1 MKFHVIFL
9 LLFFPFTTALSFSGN
24 GSGTEADPYQITNVH
39 QLQEMNDD
47 LDAHYILMNDIDA
60 SETRGWNVGDH
71 DNDPETP
78 DSAMG
83 FEPVGECFNATS
95 NDPMYKGPFTG
106 SLDGRGFRVSYLYI
120 DRPKEN
126 CIGLFGC
133 ISDGGYVYDTSI
145 ENARVRGEMFVG
157 VFVGRA
163 FAAYKNISFEN
174 CNGGGSA
181 SGYKHVGGFC
191 GSCEGVNIYSCSSS
205 GSVGNNIDF
214 FDVSSVGGFCG
225 RLISDNNYNK
235 ISLCQSFC
243 TVFGSGVLGGFC
255 GSLILSSDSDCSIDL
270 CISKGNVYGDTTS
283 ISFTTPNSVGGFIG
297 FISSFAESNSS
308 LIIKNCYSEGSSS
321 IRKFCGGFCGH
332 IANLNSIINIE
343 NCYSIGRVFGE
354 SAKRGGFCVTDYT
367 ASEKIKIIS
376 SYWDTQTSEIDSSDG
391 GTGKTTAEMMMQS
404 TFVDWDFDEVW
415 CIDEGNDYPKLRVFG
430 DCPPVGVEDISEVE
444 SLNAYVYPN
453 PAKDFINIS
462 IKNEIPSSLK
472 IEIYDSMGNKLKKV
486 IDSPYFSGESYKNTI
501 DISDLSSGV
510 YHIRIVI
517 GNRIISQKINVIR

>member
-1 MKFHVIFL
+1 MRKLTILLIFGL
-9 LLFFPFTTALSFSGN
+9 ALPGGVYSFSGN
-24 GSGTEADPYQITNVH
+24 GSGTEEDPYQITNVH

-60 SETRGWNVGDH
+60 SETREWNVGDH
-71 DNDPETP
+71 DGDPATP

-83 FEPVGECFNATS
+83 FEPVGECFYSTS

-145 ENARVRGEMFVG
+145 ENAKVRGEMFVG

-225 RLISDNNYNK
+225 RLISDNNNNK

-391 GTGKTTAEMMMQS
+391 GEGKTTAKMMMQS
-404 TFVDWDFDEVW
+404 TFVDWDFDNVW
-415 CIDEGNDYPKLRVFG
+415 CMVEGKTYPQLQYFV
-430 DCPPVGVEDISEVE
+430 DCDTLVSVPDVEYNEGIEI
-444 SLNAYVYPN
+444 YPN
-453 PAKDFINIS
+453 PSDEIVNIS
-462 IKNEIPSSLK
+462 SERIVRQLKIINVLGKIVKEEKNINQSSFQIDVGKLPQGYYLIQLYYKNEIVTYP
-472 IEIYDSMGNKLKKV
+472 
-486 IDSPYFSGESYKNTI
+486 
-501 DISDLSSGV
+501 
-510 YHIRIVI
+510 
-517 GNRIISQKINVIR
+517 IIIK